1 MYCNL
6 LVFSLLNDPTGYIHV
21 YTNIV
26 HIVGLLFVIQDKHFN
41 TSRGILLAFWHVSQ
55 LAACVLARLAACC
68 LRFNSDS
75 DSVFISIIRIYTRT
89 STAFTMGGIVLR
101 TIVDIG

>member
-1 MYCNL
+1 MYYGGVLCVRVL
-6 LVFSLLNDPTGYIHV
+6 Y
-21 YTNIV
+21 
-26 HIVGLLFVIQDKHFN
+26 
-41 TSRGILLAFWHVSQ
+41 
-55 LAACVLARLAACC
+55 CVLGWY
-68 LRFNSDS
+68 SDS